1 MPVFVEESNLP
12 TLTKA
17 GVLKYLLQKVIMK
30 ATHSIFLFFRI
41 LCHFDYHL
49 RAPCSIC
56 DFGDLERQWALPVT
70 ILWLP
75 LLSGFGGGWRQRG
88 RQIKYLIPFIRQD
101 INRSTVFQQRFQSP
115 FPWSAAAQYPISSSD
130 PIDQFSSSRSSTVIM
145 MGSNMIIDIND
156 GSQGNINR
164 SAQYQYWASNEINQM
179 LMDPNNEIGIN
190 DNIAAIVFS
199 IAHMNPPV

>member
-1 MPVFVEESNLP
+1 M
-12 TLTKA
+12 
-17 GVLKYLLQKVIMK
+17 LQKVFMK
-30 ATHSIFLFFRI
+30 ATHSISLFSGVCATLI
-41 LCHFDYHL
+41 IIWELL
-49 RAPCSIC
+49 APLVI
-56 DFGDLERQWALPVT
+56 FEDLERQWAPPVT

-75 LLSGFGGGWRQRG
+75 LLSGFAGGWRQRG

-145 MGSNMIIDIND
+145 MGWNMIIDIND

-164 SAQYQYWASNEINQM
+164 SRPIPILS
-179 LMDPNNEIGIN
+179 
-190 DNIAAIVFS
+190 F
-199 IAHMNPPV
+199 

>member
-115 FPWSAAAQYPISSSD
+115 FPWSASCPI
-130 PIDQFSSSRSSTVIM
+130 PNIIIRPHRSIFIISVIN
-145 MGSNMIIDIND
+145 GHHD
-156 GSQGNINR
+156 GKEHDHRHQR
-164 SAQYQYWASNEINQM
+164 RF
-179 LMDPNNEIGIN
+179 PR
-190 DNIAAIVFS
+190 
-199 IAHMNPPV
+199 

>member
-1 MPVFVEESNLP
+1 MPRWLLFEVSL
-12 TLTKA
+12 L
-17 GVLKYLLQKVIMK
+17 YLC
-30 ATHSIFLFFRI
+30 FFE
-41 LCHFDYHL
+41 
-49 RAPCSIC
+49 
-56 DFGDLERQWALPVT
+56 DLERQWAPPVT

-75 LLSGFGGGWRQRG
+75 LLSGFAGGWRQRG

-145 MGSNMIIDIND
+145 MGRNMIIDIND

-190 DNIAAIVFS
+190 ANIAALVFS
-199 IAHMNPPV
+199 IAHLNPPEVESRGKYCC